1 MGNGFQGMEGE
12 QPPGAASA
20 RGNGPLAGIRV
31 LDVSTVLAAPM
42 AASLLGELGADVIK
56 VEQPGTGDP
65 LRSFRPLRD
74 GQSLHWRVTN
84 RNKRSIALDVSRP
97 EGRDILLGL
106 VPQCDVVVVNFRP
119 QTLRGWR
126 IDYPDLKAVRPDIVM
141 LHLSAFGRTG
151 PYADRPGFARIA
163 EAFAGLT
170 HVTGYPDRPPVFAGY
185 PIADGI
191 AGIQGAFSLMVALR
205 HRDLTG
211 EGQLIDLALYE
222 PLLRLMEDFIVA
234 HGSDGSVKERVGS
247 AQPNIAPNN
256 LYPTADGAFVVIP
269 ASTEGI
275 WRRLAALVD
284 RDMIARFPSNEARV
298 ANRAEIDAAISGF
311 TGSHTADA
319 LVALCEEAGVPCG
332 KLNSVRDIFADP
344 HIRARGNLQ
353 RVFDPSL
360 DAWLTMQAPI
370 PAFSSIDVT
379 PTKPGPADIGGD
391 TQAVLHDLLGIG
403 EDEYH
408 RLRAAGLV

>member
-1 MGNGFQGMEGE
+1 MEVE
-12 QPPGAASA
+12 QPPGDESG
-20 RGNGPLAGIRV
+20 RRSGPLAGIRV
-31 LDVSTVLAAPM
+31 LDLSTVLAAPM

-56 VEQPGTGDP
+56 VEQPGAGDP
-65 LRSFRPLRD
+65 LRSFRPLRE

-84 RNKRSIALDVSRP
+84 RNKRSISLDVSQSK
-97 EGRDILLGL
+97 GRDILFGL
-106 VPQCDVVVVNFRP
+106 VRQCDVVVVNFRP
-119 QTLRGWR
+119 PTLRRWG
-126 IDYPDLKAVRPDIVM
+126 IDYADLKAVRPDIIM

-222 PLLRLMEDFIVA
+222 PLLRLMEDFIVG
-234 HGSDGSVKERVGS
+234 HGSDGTVKERVGS

-256 LYPTADGAFVVIP
+256 LYPTADESFVVIP
-269 ASTEGI
+269 ASTEAI
-275 WRRLAALVD
+275 WRRLASLVD
-284 RDMIARFPSNEARV
+284 RGMIERFPSNEARV
-298 ANRAEIDAAISGF
+298 AHREEIDAAICGF
-311 TGSHTADA
+311 TRRHTADA
-319 LVALCEEAGVPCG
+319 LVEICEDVGVPCG
-332 KLNSVRDIFADP
+332 KLNSVRDIFSDP

-370 PAFSSIDVT
+370 PSFS
-379 PTKPGPADIGGD
+379 
-391 TQAVLHDLLGIG
+391 
-403 EDEYH
+403 
-408 RLRAAGLV
+408 

>member
-1 MGNGFQGMEGE
+1 MEVE
-12 QPPGAASA
+12 QPPGGEPGRSS
-20 RGNGPLAGIRV
+20 GPLSGIRV

-56 VEQPGTGDP
+56 VELPGAGDP
-65 LRSFRPLRD
+65 LRSFRPLRE

-84 RNKRSIALDVSRP
+84 RNKRSISLDVSQP
-97 EGRDILLGL
+97 KGREILFGL
-106 VPQCDVVVVNFRP
+106 VGQCDVVVVNFRP
-119 QTLRGWR
+119 PTLRRWR
-126 IDYPDLKAVRPDIVM
+126 IDYADLKAVRPDLIM

-222 PLLRLMEDFIVA
+222 PLLRLMEDFIVG
-234 HGSDGSVKERVGS
+234 HGSDGTVKERVGS

-256 LYPTADGAFVVIP
+256 LYPTADEAFVVVP
-269 ASTEGI
+269 ASTEAI
-275 WRRLAALVD
+275 WRRLASLVD
-284 RDMIARFPSNEARV
+284 REMIERFPSNEARV
-298 ANRAEIDAAISGF
+298 AHREEIDAAICRF
-311 TGSHTADA
+311 TRGHTADA
-319 LVALCEEAGVPCG
+319 LVGICEEAGVPCG
-332 KLNSVRDIFADP
+332 KLNSVRDIFSDP

-370 PAFSSIDVT
+370 PSFSSIAIEET
-379 PTKPGPADIGGD
+379 RPGPAAVGCD
-391 TQAVLHDLLGIG
+391 TQAVLQELLGIG
-403 EDEYH
+403 AEEYGA
-408 RLRAAGLV
+408 LRATGVV